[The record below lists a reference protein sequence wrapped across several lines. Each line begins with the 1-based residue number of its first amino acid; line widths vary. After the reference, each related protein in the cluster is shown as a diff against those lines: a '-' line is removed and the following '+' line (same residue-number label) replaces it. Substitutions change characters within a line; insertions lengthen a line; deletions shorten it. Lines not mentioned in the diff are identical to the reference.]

1 MILKI
6 DSNAGIIKIGSPPE
20 ELPGIFESIK
30 ISGALLI
37 EDAEMQGRSGKTKVV
52 RGWDDSPLHITLS
65 LLDNPAAGKTRWD
78 YLGQIAG
85 IFKKVADNGKP
96 EIYTLSHP
104 MVKAWGTKQLLF
116 SNLET
121 TEYRTRRKTAVTL
134 EFVEYDS
141 APGLIQ
147 DRQGSAG
154 AAAQPDQAA
163 ISAAQERMLMSDSQ
177 RAGLGKQ
184 EERFANL
191 RTP

>member
-6 DSNAGIIKIGSPPE
+6 DSNAGIIKVGSPPE

-30 ISGALLI
+30 ISDALLI

-52 RGWDDSPLHITLS
+52 RGWDDAALHITLS
-65 LLDNPAAGKTRWD
+65 LLDNPAASKTRWD

-104 MVKAWGTKQLLF
+104 MVKAWGTKQVLF

-147 DRQGSAG
+147 DRQGG
-154 AAAQPDQAA
+154 ANTADQPDQAA
-163 ISAAQERMLMSDSQ
+163 IAAAQERMLTSDSQ

-191 RTP
+191 QTP